1 MKIKKLGIK
10 KMNITTERLYF
21 STWEDS
27 DLDLALKLWGN
38 PTVAKYI
45 HKNGFFSEREC
56 SERLKLEIY
65 NLKKK
70 NIQYFPVFLNKN
82 KQFVGVCGF
91 RPTDDDNRVEFG
103 VHFLPEFWHRGLAYE
118 ASAAMLNYAFKTLK
132 ISSVI
137 AGHNPHNS
145 ASQNLLYKLGFKF
158 IKNEYYEPTG
168 LEHPTYMLN
177 Q

>member
-1 MKIKKLGIK
+1 M
-10 KMNITTERLYF
+10 
-21 STWEDS
+21 
-27 DLDLALKLWGN
+27 
-38 PTVAKYI
+38 
-45 HKNGFFSEREC
+45 
-56 SERLKLEIY
+56 
-65 NLKKK
+65 
-70 NIQYFPVFLNKN
+70 
-82 KQFVGVCGF
+82 
-91 RPTDDDNRVEFG
+91 
-103 VHFLPEFWHRGLAYE
+103 HFLPEFWHRGLAYE

-177 Q
+177 R